1 MKAFGPD
8 RLDVPSRSG
17 LALHQVHG
25 HPEGIRVN
33 SSDSIAAYF
42 FSAGCNIPLFVS
54 GPNQVQTIMP
64 PNDRFRWINYFDKDD
79 LLVWPLGPLN
89 TSYGQLVQNLDLR
102 TRAC

>member
-1 MKAFGPD
+1 MSLGGFYAHDQPWMKAFGPD

-17 LALHQVHG
+17 SALHQVHG
-25 HPEGIRVN
+25 HPEGFRVN

-54 GPNQVQTIMP
+54 GPNQIQTIMP

-79 LLVWPLGPLN
+79 
-89 TSYGQLVQNLDLR
+89 
-102 TRAC
+102 